1 VLHFSRRPS
10 GVKSVE
16 SMETVTEFFE
26 VLPSIPVIS
35 KVHSVQVISPA
46 SIYSET
52 YEDQRTV
59 NIKFRNRKPGDA
71 KP

>member
-1 VLHFSRRPS
+1 
-10 GVKSVE
+10 
-16 SMETVTEFFE
+16 METVTEFFE